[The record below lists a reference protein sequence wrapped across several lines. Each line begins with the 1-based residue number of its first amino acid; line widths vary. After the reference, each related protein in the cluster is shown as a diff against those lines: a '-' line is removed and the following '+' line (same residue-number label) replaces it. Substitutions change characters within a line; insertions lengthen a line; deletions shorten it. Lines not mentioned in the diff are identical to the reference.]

1 MKDIGTYLKEQR
13 IRCELSM
20 KDVFE
25 QTGITDSK
33 LSRQERGSKMLTP
46 DELKKLAVL
55 YHVNAVPL
63 FVMAGY
69 LDETD
74 LEDYQMGFQRAGL
87 LNNAERECIQAQTGR
102 SSDCFSAWRIVLRAG
117 RPCMGSYP
125 RIHQRSQLS
134 NCPCMGK

>member
-1 MKDIGTYLKEQR
+1 
-13 IRCELSM
+13 
-20 KDVFE
+20 
-25 QTGITDSK
+25 
-33 LSRQERGSKMLTP
+33 MLTP

-87 LNNAERECIQAQTGR
+87 LNNAERECIQAQINLLTKER
-102 SSDCFSAWRIVLRAG
+102 TPAEITTR
-117 RPCMGSYP
+117 
-125 RIHQRSQLS
+125 
-134 NCPCMGK
+134 